1 MICVPAILDE
11 RQEQISWLERMDKDK
26 VISIESLGGPLYSML
41 RNVMRMVPERDQAD
55 VALQRLL
62 AFRLRIDGE
71 GTTREYLMRKIRDMI
86 QCRYTGRLYDFLKND
101 QLSGACAPPP
111 PTSSDPPESA

>member
-1 MICVPAILDE
+1 MICMPRLWTNADSK
-11 RQEQISWLERMDKDK
+11 SWLEHMDKDK
-26 VISIESLGGPLYSML
+26 VISIESLSGPLYTML
-41 RNVMRMVPERDQAD
+41 RNVMRMVPERDQGD

-71 GTTREYLMRKIRDMI
+71 GATREYLMRKIRDMI

-101 QLSGACAPPP
+101 QLSGACAPQPP
-111 PTSSDPPESA
+111 SSSDPPETA